1 MAVLSPVGDLKCSV
15 PNEYFG
21 AKLKYIDT
29 QIKGIFFSTRILFRR
44 VCLDFE
50 LILDPSA
57 YAAGGSTRTR
67 ALVPVPGKPISANP
81 GLNIANRVIIF
92 FSRLDSVPESTI
104 NPNLGINCVSN
115 LTHLARSINSLIG
128 VIAKMAD
135 FSL

>member
-1 MAVLSPVGDLKCSV
+1 MAVPSPVGDLKYSV

-21 AKLKYIDT
+21 AKLKNIDT
-29 QIKGIFFSTRILFRR
+29 QIKGIFFATRILFRR

-57 YAAGGSTRTR
+57 YAAGGSTHTR
-67 ALVPVPGKPISANP
+67 ALVPVPGKPISVNP

-115 LTHLARSINSLIG
+115 LTH
-128 VIAKMAD
+128 D
-135 FSL
+135 

>member
-1 MAVLSPVGDLKCSV
+1 MAVPSPVGDLYSV
-15 PNEYFG
+15 PNKYFG

-29 QIKGIFFSTRILFRR
+29 QKKGFFFSTRILFRR

-57 YAAGGSTRTR
+57 YAAGNSMRTR

-81 GLNIANRVIIF
+81 GLNIANRVINF

-128 VIAKMAD
+128 GIAKMAD
-135 FSL
+135 CSL